1 MNSLQEKNCIIC
13 IQQEA
18 IKVLSKSIELGLE
31 LISREDVRNL
41 ILVNDYSSRYSDS
54 EFIENVI
61 DEFFEL
67 T

>member
-1 MNSLQEKNCIIC
+1 MNSLQELNCIIC

-61 DEFFEL
+61 DKFFEL

>member
-61 DEFFEL
+61 DKFFEL